1 MGVAATNITDT
12 LTQVPGPTQKK
23 NLSDI
28 PVYSLDG
35 PATSLISEMILYS
48 NNREVE
54 RIQEYD
60 VLGNLIADLGVP
72 ASKRANKKFEGY
84 HYAGCFNNFDQF
96 KKTKVLHSNYEANGN
111 TNDGGF

>member
-1 MGVAATNITDT
+1 MGTIAEHEPNKLVNDGAY
-12 LTQVPGPTQKK
+12 PKK
-23 NLSDI
+23 NISNI

-35 PATSLISEMILYS
+35 PATSLIQEMVLYS

-84 HYAGCFNNFDQF
+84 HYHG
-96 KKTKVLHSNYEANGN
+96 
-111 TNDGGF
+111 